1 MDHEKHQYFFE
12 RFLRN
17 EMSDTD
23 KLTFEEKLSADPVLH
38 KAFEH
43 YKSHR
48 ARYLSDLL
56 AVHREKAQHRQLNS
70 WIYMLISLIGIL
82 ISINF
87 YLEHTLLKEKMA
99 QAQKDS
105 LPFYKRIPFLF
116 SMPPETHKT
125 GEPKPKPEPAMAGTA
140 PLPDSMVQPEKEKE
154 LAFDQD
160 VLLRDTLIPVYKKEV
175 FDQQYEFESV
185 KQDSLKND
193 SLIEQ
198 LTIQNLDQTQR
209 DERKNVLAVEF
220 WKSPIDYIGYKFNGK
235 KLIIFGVDSPYKLTL
250 IKQENQL
257 MIRRE
262 EGNLYP
268 VLNDNNFHKF

>member
-17 EMSDTD
+17 EMSDAD
-23 KLTFEEKLSADPVLH
+23 KMTFEEKLSADPVLH

-43 YKSHR
+43 YKAHR

-87 YLEHTLLKEKMA
+87 YLEHTVLKEKMA
-99 QAQKDS
+99 QSRKDS

-116 SMPPETHKT
+116 SSPADVPSSQLPKSKPAA
-125 GEPKPKPEPAMAGTA
+125 EPVVTQIQ
-140 PLPDSMVQPEKEKE
+140 PDSIVQPEKEVV
-154 LAFDQD
+154 LAFDKD
-160 VLLRDTLIPVYKKEV
+160 VLLHDTLIPVYKKEV
-175 FDQQYEFESV
+175 FDQQYEFASE
-185 KQDSLKND
+185 KRDSLKSD

-198 LTIQNLDQTQR
+198 LTLEHLDQAHR
-209 DERKNVLAVEF
+209 EERKNTLAVEF

-235 KLIIFGVDSPYKLTL
+235 KLIIFGYDTPYKLTL